1 MDENVALTSIHTL
14 FLREHNRLAREL
26 KRLNPQWDSETLYQE
41 TRKIMGA
48 YTQVHP
54 LPHPAVEVR
63 LQGNSEVHLPFSL
76 RCLCSGITCPTSW
89 EPRPCAGSSAVTQV
103 TTPKLT
109 PASPTSSPQQLTA
122 SPTWPFSP
130 CCLVWTQITERTLSS
145 PASPCSRPSPPPGGS
160 SLRVG

>member
-1 MDENVALTSIHTL
+1 MDENIALTSIHTL

-41 TRKIMGA
+41 ARKIMGA
-48 YTQVHP
+48 YTQVDPTHSSCKCVSK
-54 LPHPAVEVR
+54 ATVKYT
-63 LQGNSEVHLPFSL
+63 SPFSL
-76 RCLCSGITCPTSW
+76 RCLCLGIICPTSW

-109 PASPTSSPQQLTA
+109 PASPTSLPQQLTA